1 MKSIWSPLWARWLCV
16 FWWSRNCWGQ
26 QKSGREEQ
34 DSEQQWGKGGGNKR
48 IERGRKKCHEN
59 EHWSKRSHWK
69 IVRTKLISQ
78 KVMSPPAQTHQ
89 GVWIKSQPG
98 SRVGR
103 GGLGSVGGGCN
114 PSCSHPGQS
123 CGSVATALQ
132 TKAVPYAEPSESHY
146 SDAAFR

>member
-1 MKSIWSPLWARWLCV
+1 MTLC
-16 FWWSRNCWGQ
+16 FLME
-26 QKSGREEQ
+26 QKLLGATKKWEKGAGLRTAEER
-34 DSEQQWGKGGGNKR
+34 KGETR
-48 IERGRKKCHEN
+48 IERGRKKCYEN
-59 EHWSKRSHWK
+59 EHWSKRSHWN

-114 PSCSHPGQS
+114 PSCSHPG
-123 CGSVATALQ
+123 GRAGPAG
-132 TKAVPYAEPSESHY
+132 
-146 SDAAFR
+146 AADLLPPPCKQKQCHMLSLPRAIRMMLRSGRG